1 MCNCFF
7 WLACS
12 QAMFNCYLFGQ
23 LYFNIHIDLNCL
35 FLQPFMKQSILLFF
49 LLTFVAITSAKAQM
63 RTISGVVYDISGR
76 MPIEAVMVY
85 TKYSRTQTDSLG
97 RYLITIQAKDSL
109 TFSLF
114 GKNTQKFS
122 LDQVEDPSNFNIMIH
137 VTGFDLP
144 EVRVRNSY
152 YRYDSIQN
160 RIDYAKYFNY
170 EPPGL
175 KLSNQQNFFGNGGVT
190 IGFDVNEIIN
200 MFRFKRNRNLQ
211 FLQNRLLYQEQ
222 EKYIN
227 YRFTKRFVQK
237 LTKLDGIRLDLFM
250 EYCKPSYPT
259 LALLND
265 LELGYFIQQKLIQ
278 FNQGR

>member
-1 MCNCFF
+1 
-7 WLACS
+7 
-12 QAMFNCYLFGQ
+12 
-23 LYFNIHIDLNCL
+23 
-35 FLQPFMKQSILLFF
+35 MKQPILLFF
-49 LLTFVAITSAKAQM
+49 LLTSVAFSSVKAQM
-63 RTISGVVYDISGR
+63 HTISGVVYDISGR

-85 TKYSRTQTDSLG
+85 TKYGSTQTDSLG
-97 RYLITIQAKDSL
+97 RYLITLQPKDSL

-114 GKNTQKFS
+114 GKSTQKFA
-122 LDQVEDPSNFNIMIH
+122 LDQIEDESNFNIMIH

-144 EVRVRNSY
+144 EVRVRNNY
-152 YRYDSIQN
+152 YRYDSIQS
-160 RIDYAKYFNY
+160 RMDYAKYFNY
-170 EPPGL
+170 DPPGL
-175 KLSNQQNFFGNGGVT
+175 KMSNQQNMFGNGGIT

-200 MFRFKRNRNLQ
+200 MFRFKRNRNAQ
-211 FLQNRLLYQEQ
+211 FLQNRLIYQEQ

-237 LTKLDGIRLDLFM
+237 LTRLDGPRLDVFM

-278 FNQGR
+278 FKRGR

>member
-1 MCNCFF
+1 
-7 WLACS
+7 
-12 QAMFNCYLFGQ
+12 
-23 LYFNIHIDLNCL
+23 
-35 FLQPFMKQSILLFF
+35 MKQIRLLFF
-49 LLTFVAITSAKAQM
+49 LLTCISFSSAKAQM

-76 MPIEAVMVY
+76 RPIEAVMVY
-85 TKYSRTQTDSLG
+85 SKSNRTQTDSLG
-97 RYLITIQAKDSL
+97 RYLITLQPKDSL

-114 GKNTQKFS
+114 GKNTQKFGM
-122 LDQVEDPSNFNIMIH
+122 DDIEDPSNFNIMIH
-137 VTGFDLP
+137 VTGMDLP
-144 EVRVRNSY
+144 EVTVRNSY

-211 FLQNRLLYQEQ
+211 FLQNRLLSQEQ

-227 YRFTKRFVQK
+227 YRFTRRFVQK
-237 LTKLDGIRLDLFM
+237 LTKLDGVRLDLFM
-250 EYCKPSYPT
+250 DYCKPSYPT

-265 LELGYFIQQKLIQ
+265 LELGYYIQQKLIQ